1 MTTHPRI
8 FLRRGKEESL
18 LRRHPWIF
26 SGAIGRVE
34 CPSDTI
40 AEGEIVDVHTAAGDF
55 IARGHY
61 QIGSIAVRVLTFA
74 QEPIDA
80 AWWRA
85 RIRSACEV
93 RRTLGLIGNAAT
105 TCYRL
110 VHGEGDSLPGLVIDI
125 YGTTAVVQC
134 HSVGMYRSR
143 MQIAEALREVYGERL
158 AAVYDKSSQTV
169 PYKAGLNAVDGY
181 LMGKVAAPTQ
191 EVSENGH
198 RFLVNWE
205 EGQKTGFFLDQR
217 CNREL
222 VERYAAGRTVLNT
235 FCYTGGFSVYAAA
248 GGAKEVCSVDASER
262 AVQLADENMR
272 LNFGD
277 SFPHTTLA
285 CDAVEYLKQIGD
297 RYDLI
302 ILDPPAFAKHHK
314 VLGNAMQGYKRL
326 NARALSQIRPGG
338 ILFTFSCSQAVTKEL
353 FRTTVFSAA
362 AIAGRNVRIL
372 PTTRSTSITPKGSIS
387 KGWCSMW
394 NKPSDSE
401 RIDAVTAWLD
411 AADIAYDLYFHP
423 ASPTIELAKRHWRD
437 DGSKHCKNLFFRNH
451 KGNRHYLVCFD
462 CDRTLSIHDL
472 EARLHQGKLSFAS
485 PERMMRYLGLEPG
498 SVSPFGLINDAEHHV
513 HLFLDRNLLYCP
525 SLSFHPND
533 CRATVVIARTE
544 FERYLARVGNS
555 YEYLDL
561 YEE

>member
-1 MTTHPRI
+1 MTHPRI

-181 LMGKVAAPTQ
+181 LMGKVATPTQ

-372 PTTRSTSITPKGSIS
+372 HQLAQP
-387 KGWCSMW
+387 
-394 NKPSDSE
+394 
-401 RIDAVTAWLD
+401 
-411 AADIAYDLYFHP
+411 ADHP
-423 ASPTIELAKRHWRD
+423 INIYH
-437 DGSKHCKNLFFRNH
+437 
-451 KGNRHYLVCFD
+451 
-462 CDRTLSIHDL
+462 
-472 EARLHQGKLSFAS
+472 
-485 PERMMRYLGLEPG
+485 PEG
-498 SVSPFGLINDAEHHV
+498 
-513 HLFLDRNLLYCP
+513 
-525 SLSFHPND
+525 
-533 CRATVVIARTE
+533 
-544 FERYLARVGNS
+544 
-555 YEYLDL
+555 EYLKGLVL
-561 YEE
+561 YVE

>member
-1 MTTHPRI
+1 MTTHPLI

-181 LMGKVAAPTQ
+181 LMGKVATPTQ

-372 PTTRSTSITPKGSIS
+372 HQLAQP
-387 KGWCSMW
+387 
-394 NKPSDSE
+394 
-401 RIDAVTAWLD
+401 
-411 AADIAYDLYFHP
+411 ADHP
-423 ASPTIELAKRHWRD
+423 INIYH
-437 DGSKHCKNLFFRNH
+437 
-451 KGNRHYLVCFD
+451 
-462 CDRTLSIHDL
+462 
-472 EARLHQGKLSFAS
+472 
-485 PERMMRYLGLEPG
+485 PEG
-498 SVSPFGLINDAEHHV
+498 
-513 HLFLDRNLLYCP
+513 
-525 SLSFHPND
+525 
-533 CRATVVIARTE
+533 
-544 FERYLARVGNS
+544 
-555 YEYLDL
+555 EYLKGLVL
-561 YEE
+561 YVE

>member
-40 AEGEIVDVHTAAGDF
+40 AEGEIVDIHTAAGDF

-181 LMGKVAAPTQ
+181 LMGKVATPTQ

-372 PTTRSTSITPKGSIS
+372 HQLTQP
-387 KGWCSMW
+387 
-394 NKPSDSE
+394 
-401 RIDAVTAWLD
+401 
-411 AADIAYDLYFHP
+411 ADHP
-423 ASPTIELAKRHWRD
+423 INIYH
-437 DGSKHCKNLFFRNH
+437 
-451 KGNRHYLVCFD
+451 
-462 CDRTLSIHDL
+462 
-472 EARLHQGKLSFAS
+472 
-485 PERMMRYLGLEPG
+485 PEG
-498 SVSPFGLINDAEHHV
+498 
-513 HLFLDRNLLYCP
+513 
-525 SLSFHPND
+525 
-533 CRATVVIARTE
+533 
-544 FERYLARVGNS
+544 
-555 YEYLDL
+555 EYLKGLVL
-561 YEE
+561 YVE